1 MSYTMSRHGR
11 WWIGLGVAL
20 ALLGSACNAG
30 GGGGPVP
37 GSDEDT
43 KQQQDKVSKGAR
55 ADLDAALKAVQPC
68 SSDIKQIQNVM
79 NPYGRLQQ
87 VGTSTDADDRR
98 VRDTVAPA
106 VRAVARAF
114 TRGENVGLDQKG
126 VDALVKAAGI
136 DDSADAWMED
146 DKCEQNWS
154 VVYILSAPQVGN
166 GGLLVEGGTIPI
178 TVSTAGAVSGSGGAA
193 IKFTLKPIGPC
204 DFSEANSAT
213 TMSIGGTLKGGTFS
227 LLLSRGAYTL
237 ATQSTCHL
245 PAPVGDI
252 TIPTPV
258 PMQPFDAFPMSVAA
272 KAGATAE
279 TPLLAGASISVTM
292 LRRR

>member
-1 MSYTMSRHGR
+1 M
-11 WWIGLGVAL
+11 
-20 ALLGSACNAG
+20 
-30 GGGGPVP
+30 P

-87 VGTSTDADDRR
+87 VGTSTDADDKR

-106 VRAVARAF
+106 VRAVASAF
-114 TRGENVGLDQKG
+114 TRGENVGLGQKG

-166 GGLLVEGGTIPI
+166 GGLLVDGGTIPI
-178 TVSTAGAVSGSGGAA
+178 TVSADGPVSGSGGAA
-193 IKFTLKPIGPC
+193 IKFTLKPIRPC
-204 DFSEANSAT
+204 DFSEANSTT

-227 LLLSRGAYTL
+227 LLLESRRVHPARRR
-237 ATQSTCHL
+237 APATCHL
-245 PAPVGDI
+245 PSPVGDI

-258 PMQPFDAFPMSVAA
+258 PMQAFDAFPMSVPA
-272 KAGATAE
+272 KAGAPAQ
-279 TPLLAGASISVTM
+279 TPLLAEASISVTM